1 MISFMLL
8 KFQEYYFS
16 FPMNFIS
23 VIYFSVC
30 QQLNSDIQISIEVKT
45 SNRAISDGRSSK
57 QTKSLLDPYS
67 LIEN

>member
-30 QQLNSDIQISIEVKT
+30 QQLNSDIQISIEEKT
-45 SNRAISDGRSSK
+45 SNRAITDGRSK
-57 QTKSLLDPYS
+57 QNLYS
-67 LIEN
+67 IRIHH